1 MELKI
6 YPGILPRHTHNISLV
21 IDEDRYAEAFAISA
35 TLDEKPYAEF
45 ALPRMVAKGA
55 RHYVSLFVR
64 DAITEGELFDYLADV
79 VADHYG
85 LIAEETLEEVYEDDY
100 QHMLGG
106 FRRD

>member
-21 IDEDRYAEAFAISA
+21 IDEDRYAEAVAISA
-35 TLDEKPYAEF
+35 ILDEKPYAEF

-64 DAITEGELFDYLADV
+64 DEITEGELFDYLADL
-79 VADHYG
+79 VADHW
-85 LIAEETLEEVYEDDY
+85 LVAEEELEEVYEDDY